1 IRLDVSGGSG
11 PALGLEWRIPAP
23 KGDVL
28 LIPLE
33 DSTSGLTKTGDVV
46 LAPPAEW
53 PEYDL
58 FGRPGRW
65 LACRLRSPLAV
76 DPGDSDASRR
86 ADRPTIRGVAVS
98 ARWQLEESPVTAAHA
113 TAGALDLTRDFYPF
127 GDHPRFND
135 VFYVASDAFGNP
147 GSNVALNVT
156 LTNSASGRGNPSL
169 PRVTKAGQPVVKWEH
184 WDGRHWA
191 ELVVRDETEA
201 LTENGQVLFTI
212 PASMRKGS
220 VNGEERFWVRARLV
234 GGDYGLAERL
244 EFSDTGSYRRI
255 PSTLAPPSI
264 QALSVSSWSS
274 AGPSAPEAIVTNNN
288 LVLDEIEIGTAFSPF
303 QRARVS
309 HPALYL
315 GFRVPGDGTTD
326 ARWVAALAELS
337 RRLGKPD
344 FDAWI
349 KPIRMV
355 ESTGNEVRLQVP
367 NEAVRTH
374 VSTR

>member
-1 IRLDVSGGSG
+1 M
-11 PALGLEWRIPAP
+11 
-23 KGDVL
+23 
-28 LIPLE
+28 
-33 DSTSGLTKTGDVV
+33 
-46 LAPPAEW
+46 
-53 PEYDL
+53 
-58 FGRPGRW
+58 
-65 LACRLRSPLAV
+65 
-76 DPGDSDASRR
+76 
-86 ADRPTIRGVAVS
+86 S
-98 ARWQLEESPVTAAHA
+98 ARWQVNESPVAAAYA

-147 GSNVALNVT
+147 RSSVALNVT
-156 LTNSASGRGNPSL
+156 LTNPASGRGNSSL

-191 ELVVRDETEA
+191 ELVVRDETGA
-201 LTENGQVLFTI
+201 LTEERTGAVHHTGVDEDRFGQRRRTLG
-212 PASMRKGS
+212 A
-220 VNGEERFWVRARLV
+220 ARLV

-244 EFSDTGSYRRI
+244 EFSDAGAIGAFRRRWLRRRFR
-255 PSTLAPPSI
+255 PSVCPP
-264 QALSVSSWSS
+264 WSS
-274 AGPSAPEAIVTNNN
+274 AGPSAPEAVVTNNN
-288 LVLDEIEIGTAFSPF
+288 LVLDEIEIGTDFSPF
-303 QRARVS
+303 QSARVS

-326 ARWVAALAELS
+326 ARWDAALAELS

-367 NEAVRTH
+367 NEGCGPTCRLA
-374 VSTR
+374 SWS